1 MPSLCIVRAGGE
13 SLDSALHPRQTTARM
28 RTPVVAAIDM
38 GYGHLRPAAALAGY
52 LGTEVLQMDRPPLG
66 VEKDQR
72 FWNRNRA
79 LYEPLTRFS
88 QLPGVGAP
96 MRAVLNTI
104 TAIPQPWPAQDLSGA
119 TQGTRWMQ
127 RAARDG
133 IGQALAEHLRATQAP
148 LMATF
153 YAAAILAEL
162 HGASRL
168 HCLLTDSD
176 VNRVWAP
183 PEPRTSAIRY
193 FAPSERARRRMLT
206 YGVPESRIRVTGYP
220 LPHELVGG
228 RERTALRQNLA
239 ARLSRL
245 RVSGRLRELAEAEL
259 GPLPAAKAPPLI
271 VFAVGG
277 AGAQVP
283 LAKKLI
289 PSLRRPIESGVLRF
303 ALVAGRRPEVAM
315 ALREALDAQGI
326 EGQVEVLED
335 PDVFGYIRRFNALLA
350 GADAL
355 WSKPSE
361 MTFFAGLGLP
371 FIAAPPVGVHERW
384 NLRWATD
391 RGAAL
396 PQHDPAAAGE
406 WLQEWIEDGVL
417 AGAAWAGF
425 TRLPQLGLYQ
435 IAEELGQQ

>member
-1 MPSLCIVRAGGE
+1 MTTRA
-13 SLDSALHPRQTTARM
+13 
-28 RTPVVAAIDM
+28 VVAAIDM
-38 GYGHLRPAAALAGY
+38 GYGHLRPAAALADY
-52 LGTEVLQMDRPPLG
+52 LGTEVRQMDRPPLG
-66 VEKDQR
+66 NLKDQR
-72 FWNRNRA
+72 FWDRNRE

-104 TAIPQPWPAQDLSGA
+104 TAIPPPWPSQDLSGA
-119 TQGTRWMQ
+119 TQGTRWML
-127 RAARDG
+127 RAAKDG
-133 IGQALAEHLRATQAP
+133 VGQALAEHLKATQAP
-148 LMATF
+148 LLSTF
-153 YAAAILAEL
+153 YAAAILAEI
-162 HGASRL
+162 HGAERL
-168 HCLLTDSD
+168 HCLITDSD
-176 VNRVWAP
+176 INRVWAP
-183 PEPRTSAIRY
+183 PNSQKTRIRY
-193 FAPSERARRRMLT
+193 FAPSERALRRMLS
-206 YGVPESRIRVTGYP
+206 YGVPPERIRMTGYP
-220 LPHELVGG
+220 LPHALVGG
-228 RERTALRQNLA
+228 RERTALKANLA

-259 GPLPAAKAPPLI
+259 GPLPLAHEPPLI

-283 LAKKLI
+283 LAKQLVRG
-289 PSLRRPIESGVLRF
+289 LRPQIDAGVLRL
-303 ALVAGRRPEVAM
+303 ALVAGRRLEVAA
-315 ALREALDAQGI
+315 ALKDALEDAGLD
-326 EGQVEVLED
+326 GRVEVLED

-371 FIAAPPVGVHERW
+371 FISAPPVGVHESW

-396 PQHDPAAAGE
+396 PQHDPAACGE

-425 TRLPQLGLYQ
+425 TRLPQLGLYE
-435 IAEELGQQ
+435 IAEELGQH

>member
-1 MPSLCIVRAGGE
+1 MGARAI
-13 SLDSALHPRQTTARM
+13 
-28 RTPVVAAIDM
+28 VAAIDM
-38 GYGHLRPAAALAGY
+38 GYGHLRPAAALADY

-66 VEKDQR
+66 GEKDQR
-72 FWNRNRA
+72 FWNRNRE

-96 MRAVLNTI
+96 MRALLNTI

-133 IGQALAEHLRATQAP
+133 VGQVLAEHLRATQAP

-162 HGASRL
+162 HGAGRL

-176 VNRVWAP
+176 INRVWAP
-183 PEPRTSAIRY
+183 PDPGRSAIRY
-193 FAPSERARRRMLT
+193 FAPSERARRRLLT
-206 YGVPESRIRVTGYP
+206 YGVPEGRIRLTGYP

-228 RERTALRQNLA
+228 PARTALKQNLA

-245 RVSGRLRELAEAEL
+245 RVSGRLREMAEAEL
-259 GPLPAAKAPPLI
+259 GPLPEAQLPPLI

-283 LAKKLI
+283 LAKQLV
-289 PSLRRPIESGVLRF
+289 SGVRRQIESGVLRL
-303 ALVAGRRPEVAM
+303 ALVAGRRPEVAA
-315 ALREALDAQGI
+315 ALREALEEQGL

-371 FIAAPPVGVHERW
+371 FISAPPVGVHEGW
-384 NLRWATD
+384 NLRWASD

-396 PQHDPAAAGE
+396 PQHPPAVAGE

-435 IAEELGQQ
+435 IAEELGQH

>member
-1 MPSLCIVRAGGE
+1 MSARA
-13 SLDSALHPRQTTARM
+13 TTPA
-28 RTPVVAAIDM
+28 PIVAAIDM
-38 GYGHLRPAAALAGY
+38 GYGHLRPAAALADY

-66 VEKDQR
+66 ADKDRR
-72 FWNRNRA
+72 FWDRNRE

-96 MRAVLNTI
+96 LRAVLNTI
-104 TAIPQPWPAQDLSGA
+104 TAIPQPWPAQDLSGP

-127 RAARDG
+127 RAAKEG
-133 IGQALAEHLRATQAP
+133 VGQALADHLRATQAP

-162 HGASRL
+162 HGATRL

-183 PEPRTSAIRY
+183 PDPRQSRIRY
-193 FAPSERARRRMLT
+193 FAPSERALRRMQT
-206 YGVPESRIRVTGYP
+206 YGVPSDRIRMTGYP
-220 LPHELVGG
+220 LPHSLVGG
-228 RERTALRQNLA
+228 RERTALKENLA

-245 RVSGRLRELAEAEL
+245 RVSGRLRALAEAEL
-259 GPLPAAKAPPLI
+259 GPLPEAKLPPLI

-283 LAKKLI
+283 LAKKLVGG
-289 PSLRRPIESGVLRF
+289 LRRQIDAGVLRL
-303 ALVAGRRPEVAM
+303 ALVGGRRPEVAA
-315 ALREALDAQGI
+315 ALREALEDSGLD
-326 EGQVEVLED
+326 GQVEVLED

-371 FIAAPPVGVHERW
+371 FISAPPVGVHEGW
-384 NLRWATD
+384 NLRWASD

-396 PQHDPAAAGE
+396 PLHDPATCGE

-425 TRLPQLGLYQ
+425 TRLPQLGLYE
-435 IAEELGQQ
+435 IAEELGQD

>member
-1 MPSLCIVRAGGE
+1 M
-13 SLDSALHPRQTTARM
+13 SAQAPRQA
-28 RTPVVAAIDM
+28 PVVAAIDM
-38 GYGHLRPAAALAGY
+38 GYGHLRPAAALADY

-66 VEKDQR
+66 GEKDQR
-72 FWNRNRA
+72 FWNRSRDF
-79 LYEPLTRFS
+79 YEPLTRFS

-133 IGQALAEHLRATQAP
+133 VGQVLAEHLRAVQAP

-162 HGASRL
+162 HGAEGL

-183 PEPRTSAIRY
+183 PDPQKSAIRY
-193 FAPSERARRRMLT
+193 FVPSERARRRLLT
-206 YGVPESRIRVTGYP
+206 YGVPEGRIRLTGYP

-228 RERTALRQNLA
+228 RERTALKQNLA

-245 RVSGRLRELAEAEL
+245 RVSGRLREMAEAEL
-259 GPLPAAKAPPLI
+259 GPLPAANAPPLV

-283 LAKKLI
+283 LARKLI
-289 PSLRRPIESGVLRF
+289 PGLRRQIGSGVLRL
-303 ALVAGRRPEVAM
+303 ALVAGRRPEVAA
-315 ALREALDAQGI
+315 ALRKALDQEGL

-350 GADAL
+350 NADAL

-371 FIAAPPVGVHERW
+371 FISAPPVGVHEGW

-396 PQHDPAAAGE
+396 PQHDPAVAGG

-425 TRLPQLGLYQ
+425 TRLPQLGLYE
-435 IAEELGQQ
+435 IAEELGQH

>member
-1 MPSLCIVRAGGE
+1 M
-13 SLDSALHPRQTTARM
+13 SAPA
-28 RTPVVAAIDM
+28 PIVAAIDM
-38 GYGHLRPAAALAGY
+38 GYGHLRPAAALADY

-66 VEKDQR
+66 GEKDRR
-72 FWNRNRA
+72 FWDRNRD

-104 TAIPQPWPAQDLSGA
+104 TAIPQPWPLQDLSGA

-127 RAARDG
+127 RAAKDG
-133 IGQALAEHLRATQAP
+133 VGQALAEHLKATQAP
-148 LMATF
+148 LLATF
-153 YAAAILAEL
+153 YAAAILAEI
-162 HGASRL
+162 HGAERL
-168 HCLLTDSD
+168 HCLITDSD
-176 VNRVWAP
+176 INRVWAP
-183 PEPRTSAIRY
+183 PDSRHSRIRY
-193 FAPSERARRRMLT
+193 FAPSERARRRMLS
-206 YGVPESRIRVTGYP
+206 YGVPPERIRMTGYP
-220 LPHELVGG
+220 LPHALVGG
-228 RERTALRQNLA
+228 RERTALKANLA

-245 RVSGRLRELAEAEL
+245 RLSGRLRDLAEAEL
-259 GPLPAAKAPPLI
+259 GPLPEAKLPPLI

-283 LAKKLI
+283 LAKKLVRGV
-289 PSLRRPIESGVLRF
+289 RRQIEAGVLRL
-303 ALVAGRRPEVAM
+303 ALVAGRRTEVAA
-315 ALREALDAQGI
+315 ALREALDDGGLD
-326 EGQVEVLED
+326 GQVEVLED

-371 FIAAPPVGVHERW
+371 FISAPPVGVHEGW

-396 PQHDPAAAGE
+396 PQHDPAVAGE

-435 IAEELGQQ
+435 IAEELDQH